1 MAEDPAITPRA
12 SIAVAFSRGVG
23 SVLDVAPASRCWRF
37 VPRETFNERL
47 RSDFRRVGGALRYSM
62 DSMKEEKPRDV
73 AQKKGPA

>member
-1 MAEDPAITPRA
+1 MAENHAIAPRA
-12 SIAVAFSRGVG
+12 SVAVAFSRGVG
-23 SVLDVAPASRCWRF
+23 SVLDLAPASSCWRF

-47 RSDFRRVGGALRYSM
+47 RSDFRRVGGALRYGM